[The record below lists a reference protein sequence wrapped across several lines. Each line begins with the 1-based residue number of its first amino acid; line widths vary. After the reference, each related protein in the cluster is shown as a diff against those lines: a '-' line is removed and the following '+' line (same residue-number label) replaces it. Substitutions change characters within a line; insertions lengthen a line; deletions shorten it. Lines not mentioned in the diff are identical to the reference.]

1 LGTEVEKLFEQLEDE
16 DSVVRGKAA
25 ERLGDI
31 GGAGVVDA
39 LSRLL
44 EDPDVIVR
52 FKTAVALAY
61 LGDGRGVE
69 ALVWALSRTELCFAA
84 LQALALLGSPESLP
98 AVRKFFKRRFLHRLE
113 RMQAAAVLHR
123 CGDEAGTDFLK
134 AKLGSK
140 RPEERGFALELWGRL
155 KMPGAYGLLVN
166 VLDDPNDPHHL
177 DAARGLG
184 HLGDTRGLEI
194 LDNLAGQ
201 RRDPELAAVAQQAL
215 EMIRGTD

>member
-1 LGTEVEKLFEQLEDE
+1 MGTEVEKLFEQLEDP

-25 ERLGDI
+25 ERLGEI
-31 GGAGVVDA
+31 GGAGVLDA
-39 LSRLL
+39 LSKLL

-52 FKTAVALAY
+52 FKVAVALAY
-61 LGDGRGVE
+61 LGDDRGLE
-69 ALVWALSRTELCFAA
+69 ALIWALSRTELCFAA
-84 LQALALLGSPESLP
+84 LQALTRLGSPESLP
-98 AVRKFFKRRFLHRLE
+98 AVRKFFKRMFLHRLE

-123 CGDEAGTDFLK
+123 CGDEEGTKFLEERLK
-134 AKLGSK
+134 SK

-155 KMPGAYGLLVN
+155 KMPGAYELLIG
-166 VLDDPNDPHHL
+166 VLEDPDDAHHL

-194 LDNLAGQ
+194 LEKLAEQQ
-201 RRDPELAAVAQQAL
+201 RDLELAAVARQAV

>member
-1 LGTEVEKLFEQLEDE
+1 LGTEVEKLFEQLEDK

-31 GGAGVVDA
+31 GGAGVADA
-39 LSRLL
+39 LGKLL

-52 FKTAVALAY
+52 FKAAVALAY
-61 LGDGRGVE
+61 MGDDRGVE

-84 LQALALLGSPESLP
+84 LQALTRLGSPESLP
-98 AVRKFFKRRFLHRLE
+98 AVKRFFGRLFLHRLE

-123 CGDEAGTDFLK
+123 CGDEEGTEFLK
-134 AKLGSK
+134 EKLESK
-140 RPEERGFALELWGRL
+140 RPEERGFALELYGRL
-155 KMPGAYGLLVN
+155 KMPGACKLLVK
-166 VLDDPNDPHHL
+166 VLKDPNDAHHL

-184 HLGDTRGLEI
+184 HLGDSRALEI
-194 LDNLAGQ
+194 LEKLSTQ
-201 RRDPELAAVAQQAL
+201 KRDPELAAVAQQAV

>member
-1 LGTEVEKLFEQLEDE
+1 MGTEVEKLFEQLEDQ

-25 ERLGDI
+25 EQLGAV

-39 LSRLL
+39 LSKLL

-52 FKTAVALAY
+52 FKVAVALAY
-61 LGDGRGVE
+61 LGDDRGVE

-84 LQALALLGSPESLP
+84 LQALTCLGSPESLP
-98 AVRKFFKRRFLHRLE
+98 AVKRFFKRLFLHRLE

-123 CGDEAGTDFLK
+123 CGDEEGREFLEG
-134 AKLGSK
+134 KLHSG

-155 KMPGAYGLLVN
+155 KMPGAFELLIK
-166 VLDDPNDPHHL
+166 VLQDPDDAHHL

-184 HLGDTRGLEI
+184 HLGDTRGMEVLERCTK
-194 LDNLAGQ
+194 Q
-201 RRDPELAAVAQQAL
+201 KRDPELAEVAQEAV

>member
-1 LGTEVEKLFEQLEDE
+1 MGTKVEKLFEQLEDE

-25 ERLGDI
+25 ERLGAV
-31 GGAGVVDA
+31 GGAAVVDA
-39 LSRLL
+39 LTKLL

-61 LGDGRGVE
+61 LGNDRGVE

-84 LQALALLGSPESLP
+84 LQALTKLGSAESLP
-98 AVRKFFKRRFLHRLE
+98 AVKKFFKRVFLHRLE

-123 CGDEAGTDFLK
+123 CGDEEGTKFLED
-134 AKLGSK
+134 KLNSSK
-140 RPEERGFALELWGRL
+140 PEERGFALELWGRL
-155 KMPGAYGLLVN
+155 KMPGAYELLTR
-166 VLDDPNDPHHL
+166 VLEDPADPHHL

-184 HLGDTRGLEI
+184 HLGDTRGLEM
-194 LDNLAGQ
+194 LEGLSRQ
-201 RRDPELAAVAQQAL
+201 KHDPELAAVAQEAV

>member
-1 LGTEVEKLFEQLEDE
+1 MGTEVEKLFEQLEDE

-39 LSRLL
+39 VSKLL
-44 EDPDVIVR
+44 GDPDVIVR
-52 FKTAVALAY
+52 FKAAVALAY
-61 LGDGRGVE
+61 LGDDRGVE

-84 LQALALLGSPESLP
+84 LQALTRLGSPESLP
-98 AVRKFFKRRFLHRLE
+98 AVRRFFKRLFLHRLE

-123 CGDEAGTDFLK
+123 CGDEEGTGFLK
-134 AKLGSK
+134 EKLGSK

-155 KMPGAYGLLVN
+155 KMPGAYELLTG
-166 VLDDPNDPHHL
+166 VLKDPDDAHHL

-184 HLGDTRGLEI
+184 HLGDTRALDLLEK
-194 LDNLAGQ
+194 LAGQ
-201 RRDPELAAVAQQAL
+201 QRDLELAAVAQEAV
-215 EMIRGTD
+215 EMIRGDD

>member
-39 LSRLL
+39 LSKLL

-52 FKTAVALAY
+52 FKVAVALAY
-61 LGDGRGVE
+61 LGDDRGVE
-69 ALVWALSRTELCFAA
+69 ALIWALSRSELCFAA
-84 LQALALLGSPESLP
+84 LQALTYLGSPGSLP
-98 AVRKFFKRRFLHRLE
+98 AVRRFFKRLFLHRLE

-123 CGDEAGTDFLK
+123 CGDEEGTKFLQE
-134 AKLGSK
+134 KLHSS

-155 KMPGAYGLLVN
+155 KIPGAYDLLVK
-166 VLDDPNDPHHL
+166 VLEDPADPHHL

-194 LDNLAGQ
+194 LGKLAKQQ
-201 RRDPELAAVAQQAL
+201 RDLELAAVAQEAL
-215 EMIRGTD
+215 EMIRGAD

>member
-1 LGTEVEKLFEQLEDE
+1 MGTEVEKLFEQLEDQ

-25 ERLGDI
+25 ERLGAV

-39 LSRLL
+39 LSKLL

-52 FKTAVALAY
+52 FKAAVALAY

-69 ALVWALSRTELCFAA
+69 ALVWALSRIELCFAA
-84 LQALALLGSPESLP
+84 LQALTHLGSAESLP
-98 AVRKFFKRRFLHRLE
+98 AVRRFFKRLFLHRLE

-123 CGDEAGTDFLK
+123 CGDEEGTEFLK
-134 AKLGSK
+134 EKLDSQ

-155 KMPGAYGLLVN
+155 KMPGAYDLLIG
-166 VLDDPNDPHHL
+166 VLENPDDPHHL

-184 HLGDTRGLEI
+184 HLGDTRALEMLEKLSTQI
-194 LDNLAGQ
+194 
-201 RRDPELAAVAQQAL
+201 RDPELAAVAREAL

>member
-1 LGTEVEKLFEQLEDE
+1 MGTEVEKLFEQLEDE

-25 ERLGDI
+25 ERLGAI

-39 LSRLL
+39 LGKLL

-61 LGDGRGVE
+61 LDDDRGVG
-69 ALVWALSRTELCFAA
+69 ALVWGLSRTELCFAA
-84 LQALALLGSPESLP
+84 LQALTRLGSAESLP
-98 AVRKFFKRRFLHRLE
+98 AVKKFFKRLFLHRLE

-123 CGDEAGTDFLK
+123 CGDEEGTKFLEE
-134 AKLGSK
+134 KLNSSK
-140 RPEERGFALELWGRL
+140 PEERGFALELWGRL
-155 KMPGAYGLLVN
+155 KMPGAYELLIR
-166 VLDDPNDPHHL
+166 VLEDPDDPHHL

-184 HLGDTRGLEI
+184 HLGDTRGLEM
-194 LDNLAGQ
+194 LEKLAAQ
-201 RRDPELAAVAQQAL
+201 RRDLELAAVAKEAV